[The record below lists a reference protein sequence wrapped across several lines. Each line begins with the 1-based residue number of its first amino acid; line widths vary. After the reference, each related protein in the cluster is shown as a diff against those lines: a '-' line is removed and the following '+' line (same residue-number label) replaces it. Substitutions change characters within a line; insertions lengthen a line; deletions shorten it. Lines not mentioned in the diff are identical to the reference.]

1 VRSASYLTACVLC
14 LLVAGAASAQS
25 PPTVRP
31 YDGIQAG
38 LDAFRLAEEQR
49 QAAVAVQLGQN
60 EAQRA
65 WAGLPSAR
73 GSAIYYGYPVA
84 APLAGRDYA
93 YAYGAY
99 AYGPPRYGVFEPWPL
114 VPGDIYGEVYVAP
127 LRQPIGQWQGQT
139 GPRRWESH
147 PIYDPPLAD
156 FRPLPEVDSPHLERT
171 PYAPPAVTT
180 PTEAPPAS
188 PPLPAAPRRGPREY

>member
-1 VRSASYLTACVLC
+1 VRSASFLTACVLG
-14 LLVAGAASAQS
+14 LLVAGAASAQ
-25 PPTVRP
+25 PPLAVRP

-65 WAGLPSAR
+65 WAGMPSAR
-73 GSAIYYGYPVA
+73 GSAIYYGYP
-84 APLAGRDYA
+84 LADRDYA

-114 VPGDIYGEVYVAP
+114 VPGDIYGGVYVAP

-156 FRPLPEVDSPHLERT
+156 YRPLPEVALPL
-171 PYAPPAVTT
+171 PVV
-180 PTEAPPAS
+180 
-188 PPLPAAPRRGPREY
+188 PLPAAPLPPEVIAPVPAPPRSGPREF

>member
-1 VRSASYLTACVLC
+1 LC
-14 LLVAGAASAQS
+14 LLLASAAFGQS
-25 PPTVRP
+25 PPAVRP

-38 LDAFRLAEEQR
+38 LDAFRMAEEQR
-49 QAAVAVQLGQN
+49 QGAVAVQLGQN

-65 WAGLPSAR
+65 WAGLPSVR

-84 APLAGRDYA
+84 APMADRDFA

-114 VPGDIYGEVYVAP
+114 VPGDIFGGVYVAP

-156 FRPLPEVDSPHLERT
+156 FRPLPEVESSHLEHT
-171 PYAPPAVTT
+171 PYAPPALA
-180 PTEAPPAS
+180 PQTEAPP
-188 PPLPAAPRRGPREY
+188 LPAPTRRGPREY